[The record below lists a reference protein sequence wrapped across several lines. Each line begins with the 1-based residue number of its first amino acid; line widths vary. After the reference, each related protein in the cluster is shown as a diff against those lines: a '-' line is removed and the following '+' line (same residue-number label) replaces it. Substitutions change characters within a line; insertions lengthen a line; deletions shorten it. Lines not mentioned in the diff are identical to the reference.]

1 MSSSKQYSANSRQ
14 ILLQLAKTS
23 IHHGLTSGKPLL
35 VELNNYAQE
44 LIEKRA
50 SFVTLET
57 KGQLRGCIGFLEAV
71 RPLVQDI
78 SENAFAAAFKDPR
91 FTPLQKEEI
100 QYLEIHLSILS
111 PAESISFSSE
121 RDLLTQ
127 INPGIDGLIL
137 TEGNHHGTFLPSVW
151 ESLPDPE
158 QFLRHL
164 KIKAGLTEQYWSETI
179 KISRY
184 ITTVID

>member
-1 MSSSKQYSANSRQ
+1 MSSSKQYGENSRQ
-14 ILLQLAKTS
+14 ILLQLARTS
-23 IHHGLTSGKPLL
+23 IHHGLTTGKPLFVDL
-35 VELNNYAQE
+35 KNQAQE
-44 LIEKRA
+44 LIEERA

-57 KGQLRGCIGFLEAV
+57 KGQLRGCIGVLEAV

-78 SENAFAAAFKDPR
+78 AYNAFAAAFKDPR
-91 FTPLQKEEI
+91 FSPLQKEEI
-100 QYLEIHLSILS
+100 QHLAIHLSILS

-121 RDLLTQ
+121 QDLLVQ

-151 ESLPDPE
+151 ESLPDQE

-164 KIKAGLTEQYWSETI
+164 KIKAGLSEEYWSSTI
-179 KISRY
+179 KVSRY
-184 ITTVID
+184 TTIIID